1 MFHGK
6 ILVGWKML
14 KENFRRFVFLPILN
28 SIPPPPSP
36 SFPHAA
42 PGGGGGETCFI
53 RFLFVYQVL

>member
-28 SIPPPPSP
+28 SIPP

-42 PGGGGGETCFI
+42 PGGSGGETCFI